1 MDMCNVPLYIS
12 HDKSRGVVFA
22 AEAELI
28 FVKMDEKELYAAAL
42 RYHSEGRAGKIEV
55 LPTKPCSTP
64 ADLALAYSP
73 GVAAPALEIAADAA
87 KSYTYTGR
95 GNLVAVITNGTAVLG
110 LGNVGPLAAKPIME
124 GKCMLF
130 KQMAGIDAF
139 DIEIDA
145 LIPDEFVECVRRI
158 APTFGGINLEDI
170 KAPECFEIERRL
182 QETLDIPVM
191 HDDQHGTAI
200 IAAAALINLCRL
212 TGKRLES
219 LRIVISGA
227 GAAAIA
233 SARMFVAMGIARE
246 NIILCDSRGAV
257 TVGRTD
263 ITPEKQEF
271 ATSQNVTTL
280 AEAIDGA
287 DVFLG
292 VSKPNLLTA
301 EMIRSMAKD
310 PLIMAL
316 ANPNPEIS
324 RADALAA
331 RPDIIYA
338 SGRSDSPNQVNNLLG
353 FPYIFRGAF
362 DAGASRIDE
371 PMKLAA
377 AEALAELARQP
388 VPPELRQLLGREE
401 MIFGKE
407 YIIPSPFDPRL
418 REKIPAAVSEAAKK
432 SGAAHK
438 KRD

>member
-1 MDMCNVPLYIS
+1 
-12 HDKSRGVVFA
+12 
-22 AEAELI
+22 
-28 FVKMDEKELYAAAL
+28 MDEKELYEAAL
-42 RYHSEGRAGKIEV
+42 RYHSEWRAGKTEIR
-55 LPTKPCSTP
+55 PTKPCSTP

-73 GVAAPALEIAADAA
+73 GVAAPALEIAADDA
-87 KSYTYTGR
+87 KSYTYTNR

-145 LIPDEFVECVRRI
+145 LMPDEFVECVRRI

-182 QETLDIPVM
+182 QEVLDIPVM

-212 TGKRLES
+212 TGKTSES
-219 LRIVISGA
+219 LRIVVSGA

-233 SARMFVAMGIARE
+233 SARMFVSMGIARE

-263 ITPEKQEF
+263 LTPEKREF
-271 ATSQNVTTL
+271 AMSEDVATL
-280 AEAIDGA
+280 DEAIAGA

-301 EMIRSMAKD
+301 DMIRSMAKD

-316 ANPNPEIS
+316 ANPDPEIS

-331 RPDIIYA
+331 RPDVIYA
-338 SGRSDSPNQVNNLLG
+338 SGRSDTPNQVNNLLG
-353 FPYIFRGAF
+353 FPYIFRGAL

-377 AEALAELARQP
+377 AEALAELARRP
-388 VPPELRQLLGREE
+388 VPQELQQLLGRED
-401 MIFGKE
+401 MSFGKE

-418 REKIPAAVSEAAKK
+418 RETIPAAVSKAAIK
-432 SGAAHK
+432 SGAVR
-438 KRD
+438 KRRD